1 MRYRKSTIALAAG
14 ATAAALVATSAGAAG
29 GTPQVRSAH
38 IRTPHLSVT
47 ITTSGHGQNTTS
59 SMTVKGPRTV
69 SAGRVAI
76 SLHAVG
82 GEGEVGV
89 ARVHKGHTFK
99 EASGLFNS
107 FEQSFGPQGPTPQ
120 GLKDLRKAVGMV
132 TFYGGLD
139 SGSLSRVHGTV
150 VLRKVG
156 TYVVLNDSNGPSQPR
171 KLKVTAKTGS
181 RTTPTS
187 TATVKTRNT
196 KRFAGSTALPAT
208 GTIRFKNTA
217 TNSPHFLVLQHVKEG
232 TTRKQVIKALNS
244 NSNRPPP
251 FGLKDSVGTDVL
263 SPGHSQTLS
272 YSVPAGEYV
281 EMCFFPDL
289 QTGMP
294 HALMG
299 MVRVVHLS

>member
-1 MRYRKSTIALAAG
+1 MSNRRTTIVLAAG
-14 ATAAALVATSAGAAG
+14 AIAALVATGSGAAS
-29 GTPQVRSAH
+29 GTPHARAAH
-38 IRTPHLSVT
+38 IPTPHLRVT
-47 ITTSGHGQNTTS
+47 ITTTGHGQNSTS
-59 SMTVKGPRTV
+59 TMTVKGPRRV

-89 ARVHKGHTFK
+89 ARIHKGHTFK
-99 EASGLFNS
+99 EASTLFNK
-107 FEQSFGPQGPTPQ
+107 FEASFGQQGPTPA
-120 GLKDLRKAVGMV
+120 GLKDLRRAVKMV

-139 SGSLSRVHGTV
+139 SGSLTRVHGTV

-156 TYVVLNDSNGPSQPR
+156 TYLVLNDSNGPSQPR
-171 KLKVTAKTGS
+171 KLKVTAKAGR

-196 KRFAGSTALPAT
+196 KRFAGSRRLPAT
-208 GTIRFKNTA
+208 GTITFKNTA
-217 TNSPHFLVLQHVKEG
+217 TNSPHFLVLQHVKDG
-232 TTRKQVIKALNS
+232 TTRQQVIKALNS
-244 NSNRPPP
+244 NGTPG
-251 FGLKDSVGTDVL
+251 FVKGESVGTDVV

-272 YSVPAGEYV
+272 YSLPAGEYV

-299 MVRVVHLS
+299 MVRVVHLK